1 MVRSLSVSWHG
12 VWSDLMILFRYEAV
26 FTSNIVGAMEN
37 MICKN
42 DFKILDRPTHEIHSR
57 RNATNGHRFAYNAP
71 LPHQRALS

>member
-1 MVRSLSVSWHG
+1 MAFG
-12 VWSDLMILFRYEAV
+12 AILMILFSYEVV
-26 FTSNIVGAMEN
+26 FSSHIVGAMQN

-42 DFKILDRPTHEIHSR
+42 DSEILDRPTHGIYSR